1 MSNEFPQPTFEQK
14 YEGEPTVEEVVDF
27 AWKDGFIDTE
37 ERNDM
42 FDDDM
47 ETVLGNLY
55 GIILDKEGDPD
66 EAFARW
72 GIVAE
77 AEES

>member
-1 MSNEFPQPTFEQK
+1 MSNEFLQPTFEQN
-14 YEGEPTVEEVVDF
+14 YEGEPTVMEVVDF

-42 FDDDM
+42 FEDDM
-47 ETVLGNLY
+47 ETVLGNLT
-55 GIILDKEGDPD
+55 GVIIEAEQDPD
-66 EAFARW
+66 DVFARW

-77 AEES
+77 AEEN